1 MNIYMWSGP
10 RNLSTA
16 LMRSFENR
24 EDTEVWDEPLY
35 AYYLKETKKNH
46 PLAKD
51 IISTYETNID
61 KLILKI
67 TKKNNKKNSYQKH
80 MAHHI
85 LSKTPIDWIKKGVN
99 CFLVRDPKEVILSYI
114 KKNDLNNS
122 EDTGFPMQIKL
133 FNLVKEF
140 GIKPIVINANELSS
154 NPKKTLVRLC
164 ENLNIPFSKKML
176 KWPKGK
182 RITDGIWE
190 KIWYQNVQSST
201 KFKKLDKNQNDIP
214 NKYKKIYL
222 ECLEIYK
229 KLDNHNILNER

>member
-51 IISTYETNID
+51 IINTYETNIN

-67 TKKNNKKNSYQKH
+67 TKKNNKKNIYQKH
-80 MAHHI
+80 MSHHI
-85 LSKTPIDWIKKGVN
+85 LSKTPIDWIIKGIN
-99 CFLVRDPKEVILSYI
+99 CFLIRNPKDVIQSYI
-114 KKNDLNNS
+114 KKNQLYNID
-122 EDTGFPMQIKL
+122 DIGFTMQIKL
-133 FNLVKEF
+133 FNLIKET
-140 GIKPIVINANELSS
+140 GIKPIIINAEDLSL
-154 NPKKTLVRLC
+154 NPRKVLVKLC
-164 ENLNIPFSKKML
+164 ENLHIPFSENML
-176 KWPKGK
+176 NWPKGK
-182 RITDGIWE
+182 RNTDGIWE

-201 KFKKLDKNQNDIP
+201 KFEKLKINKNNIP
-214 NKYKKIYL
+214 NKYQNIYV
-222 ECLEIYK
+222 ECMDIYK
-229 KLDNHNILNER
+229 KLDKLNILNE